1 MINISNIGIQ
11 AANQAAQWLEDKI
24 SESSK
29 IHNLDHLP
37 LLEQVAKLQ
46 EMGYQYRIH
55 PDHSH
60 HWGRISPESHKWF
73 DISVFKIDI
82 KVAP

>member
-1 MINISNIGIQ
+1 MTNINNIGIQ
-11 AANQAAQWLEDKI
+11 SANQAAQWLENKI

-37 LLEQVAKLQ
+37 LLEQVAQLQ

-55 PDHSH
+55 PDLSY
-60 HWGRISPESHKWF
+60 HWGRFNPLLNEWF

-82 KVAP
+82 EF